1 LLYIRYVKLDEFI
14 NYLITEKHYSINTVT
29 AYKTDLKQFEQYIKE
44 AFDKTDAKDVN
55 SDMIRDWIMQQSE
68 DKISN
73 RSINRKIASLRTY
86 FRFLVKAHEV
96 EKNPLLKILPIKT
109 SKRNPIFIME
119 DDMDKII
126 HNIEYEDS
134 FCGKRDKLIIYLLYA
149 TGIRKSELLSLEEK
163 DFEVSKQE
171 LRVFG
176 KRRKE
181 RVIPIG
187 DKIICLLNEY
197 LEQKKSLEIDDET
210 LFINDKQ
217 EVLSIAQLDKIVRK
231 YLSVANVERKSPHI
245 LRHTFATHLINEG
258 ADVMNVKELLGHQ
271 SLEATQIY
279 THNTIERLKSVYKQ
293 THPRSE

>member
-1 LLYIRYVKLDEFI
+1 MLYIRYVKLDEFI

-44 AFDKTDAKDVN
+44 FFDKTDAKDVN

-86 FRFLVKAHEV
+86 FRFLIKAHEV

>member
-1 LLYIRYVKLDEFI
+1 MLYIRYVKLDEFI

-44 AFDKTDAKDVN
+44 VFDKTDAKDVN
-55 SDMIRDWIMQQSE
+55 SDMIRDWIMQQSK
-68 DKISN
+68 DKICN

-86 FRFLVKAHEV
+86 FRFLIKAQEV
-96 EKNPLLKILPIKT
+96 EKNPLLKIPPIKS

-134 FCGKRDKLIIYLLYA
+134 FYGKRDKLIISLLYA

-163 DFEVSKQE
+163 DFEFSKQE

-187 DKIICLLNEY
+187 NKIISLLKEY
-197 LEQKKSLEIDDET
+197 LEQKKALDVDEKT
-210 LFINDKQ
+210 LFVNDNYK
-217 EVLSIAQLDKIVRK
+217 VLSIAQLDKIVKK
-231 YLSVANVERKSPHI
+231 YLSVANVERKTPHI

-258 ADVMNVKELLGHQ
+258 ADIMNVKELLGHQ

>member
-1 LLYIRYVKLDEFI
+1 MLYIRYVKLDEFI

-44 AFDKTDAKDVN
+44 FFDKTDAKDVN
-55 SDMIRDWIMQQSE
+55 SDMIRDWIMQQSK
-68 DKISN
+68 DKICN

-86 FRFLVKAHEV
+86 FRFLIKAQEV
-96 EKNPLLKILPIKT
+96 EKNPLLKIPPIKS
-109 SKRNPIFIME
+109 SKRNPVFIME

>member
-1 LLYIRYVKLDEFI
+1 MKLEEFI

-86 FRFLVKAHEV
+86 FRFLIKAHEV

>member
-1 LLYIRYVKLDEFI
+1 MKLDEFI

>member
-1 LLYIRYVKLDEFI
+1 MLYIRYVKLEEFI

>member
-1 LLYIRYVKLDEFI
+1 MLYIRYVKLDEFI

>member
-1 LLYIRYVKLDEFI
+1 MLYIRYVKLDEFI
-14 NYLITEKHYSINTVT
+14 NYLITEKHYSNHTVT
-29 AYKTDLKQFEQYIKE
+29 AYTNDLKQFEQYIKE

-68 DKISN
+68 NKICN

-86 FRFLVKAHEV
+86 FRFLIKAHEV
-96 EKNPLLKILPIKT
+96 EKNPLLKISPIKS

-126 HNIEYEDS
+126 HIIEYEDS
-134 FCGKRDKLIIYLLYA
+134 FYGKRDKLIISLLYA
-149 TGIRKSELLSLEEK
+149 TGIRKSELLSLEEN
-163 DFEVSKQE
+163 DFEFSTQE

-187 DKIICLLNEY
+187 NKIISLLKEY
-197 LEQKKSLEIDDET
+197 LEQRKALDIDEKT
-210 LFINDKQ
+210 LFVNDNYK
-217 EVLSIAQLDKIVRK
+217 VLSIAQLDKIVKK
-231 YLSVANVERKSPHI
+231 YLSVANVERKTPHI

-258 ADVMNVKELLGHQ
+258 ADIMNVKELLGHQ

-279 THNTIERLKSVYKQ
+279 THNTIKRLKSVYKQ
-293 THPRSE
+293 AHPRNE

>member
-1 LLYIRYVKLDEFI
+1 MLYIRYVKLDEFI
-14 NYLITEKHYSINTVT
+14 NYLITEKHYSNHTVT
-29 AYKTDLKQFEQYIKE
+29 AYTTDLKQFEQYIKE

-68 DKISN
+68 NKICN

-86 FRFLVKAHEV
+86 FRFLIKAHEV
-96 EKNPLLKILPIKT
+96 EKNPLLKISPIKS

-126 HNIEYEDS
+126 HIIEYEDS
-134 FCGKRDKLIIYLLYA
+134 FYGKRDKLIISLLYA
-149 TGIRKSELLSLEEK
+149 TGIRKSELLSLEEN
-163 DFEVSKQE
+163 DFEFSTQE

-187 DKIICLLNEY
+187 NKIISLLKEY
-197 LEQKKSLEIDDET
+197 LEQRKALDIDEKT
-210 LFINDKQ
+210 LFVNDNYK
-217 EVLSIAQLDKIVRK
+217 VLSIAQLDKIVKK
-231 YLSVANVERKSPHI
+231 YLSVANVERKTPHI

-258 ADVMNVKELLGHQ
+258 ADIMNVKELLGHQ

-279 THNTIERLKSVYKQ
+279 THNTIKRLKSVYKQ
-293 THPRSE
+293 AHPRNE

>member
-1 LLYIRYVKLDEFI
+1 MLYIRYVKLDEFI

-86 FRFLVKAHEV
+86 FRFLIKAHEV

>member
-1 LLYIRYVKLDEFI
+1 MLYIRYVKLDEFI

-197 LEQKKSLEIDDET
+197 LEQKKSLEIDHET

>member
-1 LLYIRYVKLDEFI
+1 MLYIRYVKLDEFI

-44 AFDKTDAKDVN
+44 FFDKTDAKDVN

>member
-1 LLYIRYVKLDEFI
+1 MKLDEFI

-44 AFDKTDAKDVN
+44 FFDKTDAKDVN
-55 SDMIRDWIMQQSE
+55 SDMIRDWIMQQSK
-68 DKISN
+68 DKICN

-86 FRFLVKAHEV
+86 FRFLIKAQEV
-96 EKNPLLKILPIKT
+96 EKNPLLKIPPIKS
-109 SKRNPIFIME
+109 SKRNPVFIME

>member
-1 LLYIRYVKLDEFI
+1 LL
-14 NYLITEKHYSINTVT
+14 
-29 AYKTDLKQFEQYIKE
+29 LKKVSYFFK
-44 AFDKTDAKDVN
+44 ADAKDVN
-55 SDMIRDWIMQQSE
+55 SDMIRDWIMQQSK
-68 DKISN
+68 DKICN

-86 FRFLVKAHEV
+86 FRFLIKAQEV
-96 EKNPLLKILPIKT
+96 EKNPLLKIPPIKS

-134 FCGKRDKLIIYLLYA
+134 FYGKRDKLIISLLYA

-163 DFEVSKQE
+163 DFEFSKQE

-187 DKIICLLNEY
+187 NKIISLLKEY
-197 LEQKKSLEIDDET
+197 LEQKKALDVDEKT
-210 LFINDKQ
+210 LFVNDNYK
-217 EVLSIAQLDKIVRK
+217 VLSIAQLDKIVKK
-231 YLSVANVERKSPHI
+231 YLSVANVERKTPHI

-258 ADVMNVKELLGHQ
+258 ADIMNVKELLGHQ

>member
-1 LLYIRYVKLDEFI
+1 MKLDEFI

-44 AFDKTDAKDVN
+44 VFDKTDAKDVN
-55 SDMIRDWIMQQSE
+55 SDMIRDWIMQQSK
-68 DKISN
+68 DKICN

-86 FRFLVKAHEV
+86 FRFLIKAQEV
-96 EKNPLLKILPIKT
+96 EKNPLLKIPPIKS
-109 SKRNPIFIME
+109 SKRNPVFIME

>member
-1 LLYIRYVKLDEFI
+1 MKLDEFI

-44 AFDKTDAKDVN
+44 FFDKTDAKDVN